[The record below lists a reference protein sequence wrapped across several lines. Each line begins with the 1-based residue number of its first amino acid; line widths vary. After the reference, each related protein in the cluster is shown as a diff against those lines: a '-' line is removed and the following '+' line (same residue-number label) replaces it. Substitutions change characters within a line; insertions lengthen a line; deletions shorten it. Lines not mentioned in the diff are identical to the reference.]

1 MSANSSNLITAARPY
16 ARAVFELA
24 QSESAHAAWSDALAL
39 MSALVAHP
47 EMRDMLDSPT
57 LGADKKAQLLI
68 DVCAAKLN
76 ATQQNLLRT
85 LAENA
90 RFTLLPDI
98 AALYELMRAEAE
110 SKIEAH
116 VKSAYPLSDAQQQ
129 AIIAALKKKLGRDVT
144 LVTET
149 DASLMGGV
157 VIRAGDLVI
166 DGSAQAKLASLSQA
180 LSH

>member
-1 MSANSSNLITAARPY
+1 MSDLITAARPY

-24 QSESAHAAWSDALAL
+24 QSESAHASWSDALAL
-39 MSALVAHP
+39 MSVLVAHDDV
-47 EMRDMLDSPT
+47 RTMLDSPR

-68 DVCAAKLN
+68 DVCEGKLK

-85 LAENA
+85 LAENG
-90 RFTLLPDI
+90 RFALLPDI
-98 AALYELMRAEAE
+98 AALYEMMRAEAE
-110 SKIEAH
+110 SKVEAT
-116 VKSAYPLSDAQQQ
+116 VKSAHPLSAEQQQ
-129 AIIAALKKKLGRDVT
+129 GIIAALKKKLGREVT

-149 DASLMGGV
+149 DTTLIGGV

-166 DGSAQAKLASLSQA
+166 DGSAQAKLATLSQA

>member
-1 MSANSSNLITAARPY
+1 MSDLITAARPY

-24 QSESAHAAWSDALAL
+24 QSESAQAAWSDALML
-39 MSALVAHP
+39 MSALVAHAD
-47 EMRDMLDSPT
+47 MRVMLDSPK

-68 DVCAAKLN
+68 DVCDGKLK

-85 LAENA
+85 LAENG
-90 RFTLLPDI
+90 RFELLPDI
-98 AALYELMRAEAE
+98 AALYEIMRAEAE
-110 SKIEAH
+110 SKIEAT
-116 VKSAYPLSDAQQQ
+116 VKSAHPLNDAQKQ
-129 AIIAALKKKLGRDVT
+129 AIIAALKKKLGREVT

-149 DASLMGGV
+149 DTTLIGGV

-166 DGSAQAKLASLSQA
+166 DGSAQAKLASLGQA